1 GHEAVVTKGGL
12 MRLDG
17 TLEVRFLY
25 RSGIHSVMVAPD
37 APADAVRQA
46 IADRLSTLDEALD
59 LAELVGAEVET

>member
-1 GHEAVVTKGGL
+1 MERRDLRGLVVASGSGHEAVVTKGGL

-46 IADRLSTLDEALD
+46 IA
-59 LAELVGAEVET
+59 